1 MVTMSE
7 KTDTYTEL
15 CQPYT
20 ILGWIEAWNLVHR
33 DADLE
38 DLQILLHRTADLA
51 RADEQL
57 NANSKFG
64 STVKNLTTSFS
75 LICMNSFKFT
85 KWCCRHFLK
94 WRYFETLPQPS
105 SLRKILMLRQQIKT
119 AKSIM
124 YS

>member
-38 DLQILLHRTADLA
+38 DAAKAAAVEVHRA
-51 RADEQL
+51 RGWHD
-57 NANSKFG
+57 
-64 STVKNLTTSFS
+64 
-75 LICMNSFKFT
+75 
-85 KWCCRHFLK
+85 R
-94 WRYFETLPQPS
+94 
-105 SLRKILMLRQQIKT
+105 
-119 AKSIM
+119 
-124 YS
+124 